1 MNVAG
6 LEQFQG
12 EKPEAAQKRSLKK
25 TLRFIAG
32 RHALETMKE
41 FIVLSL
47 GRFGDGFEIFLR
59 QICPSRL
66 FHSMN
71 KCQKLKL
78 IISCNFNCCSDPC
91 PIGTKVLG

>member
-25 TLRFIAG
+25 TLRVIAG

-47 GRFGDGFEIFLR
+47 GRFGDGFEVFLR
-59 QICPSRL
+59 QICTSRL
-66 FHSMN
+66 FHAMEQVP
-71 KCQKLKL
+71 K
-78 IISCNFNCCSDPC
+78 
-91 PIGTKVLG
+91 TKVDT